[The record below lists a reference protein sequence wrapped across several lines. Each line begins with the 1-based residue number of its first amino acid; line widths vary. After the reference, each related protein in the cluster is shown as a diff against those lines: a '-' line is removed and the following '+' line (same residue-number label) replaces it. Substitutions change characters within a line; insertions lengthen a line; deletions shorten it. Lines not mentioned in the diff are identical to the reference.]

1 MSYEQNALIAVS
13 SISFEDSNNNSTS
26 ELKNNNT
33 YFVNLNIENLGLASL
48 DSVSLSLNNGSNS
61 VMFDSLDYIGLM
73 AGQSSQTL
81 THAFK
86 IRIPDGVLN
95 SSIATF
101 SINIKGH
108 NYLVTNNYSFEIK
121 APQIAITNVS
131 LVAANGFTAGQDVQF
146 KFNIK
151 NSGANTLSAGMLR
164 LSNLS
169 SNLTLTSDSI
179 IAFTSLQ
186 KDTSTAFVA
195 TFHINSLSNTEEY
208 LIAKIF
214 ATAGAYS
221 VLQLDSIPLR
231 YTMETFESGT

>member
-1 MSYEQNALIAVS
+1 MHLLLFLPFLLKTATIEP
-13 SISFEDSNNNSTS
+13 

-33 YFVNLNIENLGLASL
+33 YFVNLTIDNLGLASL

-186 KDTSTAFVA
+186 KDTSTVLWL
-195 TFHINSLSNTEEY
+195 HSYKCLSKTEEY
-208 LIAKIF
+208 LIAKIV
-214 ATAGAYS
+214 ATAGLLVFACG
-221 VLQLDSIPLR
+221 
-231 YTMETFESGT
+231 F